1 MNHKRRGTLF
11 FVIVILLGTM
21 LISGC
26 CPNSNKGSYNDVR
39 DTPSQSSAANSDSS
53 GADFTTTT
61 SEDTISNEDAIKQY
75 ENSISQEEAALF
87 QDEAVLFTKIE
98 PAILKTTQN
107 VTYSLSDVKL
117 TFSFGTDTADF
128 PEKDVSSIF
137 KPKVY
142 FLPDSIFVSLNK
154 IAVVRMPD
162 DDSIVITYSDDNGK
176 SWIDSDEIHKE
187 HIPDHATDEATF
199 LDKNTP
205 ILSLYVAFPTKETG
219 FLIIGSETLMNTQ
232 HTRALYKTIDGGKTW
247 KYLDSNITGQG
258 FPVTGMNF
266 TDENSGF
273 IVQSSIVSP
282 EVDILQTKNGGV
294 DWSKYVLPT
303 QSELPGELASQL
315 TSFSPYYV
323 SDKWY
328 LPIFEEPDRL
338 IYFTSKDQG
347 ATWSH
352 DNTMSVETMMTQ
364 GYPY

>member
-1 MNHKRRGTLF
+1 MNHKRSGTLF

-26 CPNSNKGSYNDVR
+26 SPNSIKGSNSDASG
-39 DTPSQSSAANSDSS
+39 TPSQNRAANIDSNS
-53 GADFTTTT
+53 TDFTTTV
-61 SEDTISNEDAIKQY
+61 SEDTVSNEDTIKQY
-75 ENSISQEEAALF
+75 ENSISQDEAALF

-98 PAILKTTQN
+98 PAILKTSRN
-107 VTYSLSDVKL
+107 FTYSLSAGKL
-117 TFSFGTDTADF
+117 TFTFGTNTVDF
-128 PEKDVSSIF
+128 PKKDVSSIF
-137 KPKVY
+137 NSKVD
-142 FLPDSIFVSLNK
+142 FMPDSIFVSLNK

-162 DDSIVITYSDDNGK
+162 DDNIVITYSDDSGRT
-176 SWIDSDEIHKE
+176 WQDSDEIHKE
-187 HIPDHATDEATF
+187 QIPDYATADAAF

-219 FLIIGSETLMNTQ
+219 FLVIGPETLMNIQ
-232 HTRALYKTIDGGKTW
+232 HTRAFYKTIDGGKTW

-266 TDENSGF
+266 MDENSGF

-303 QSELPGELASQL
+303 QSEHPGELAGQF
-315 TSFSPYYV
+315 TSFSPYSV

-328 LPIFEEPDRL
+328 LPIYEKPDWL
-338 IYFTSKDQG
+338 IYFISKDQG
-347 ATWSH
+347 KTWSH
-352 DNTMSVETMMTQ
+352 DNTMSVETMLTQ

>member
-1 MNHKRRGTLF
+1 
-11 FVIVILLGTM
+11 M

-26 CPNSNKGSYNDVR
+26 SPNSSKGSYSDANG
-39 DTPSQSSAANSDSS
+39 TPSQSSAANSDSS
-53 GADFTTTT
+53 GADFTTTA
-61 SEDTISNEDAIKQY
+61 SEGTISNEDAIKQY
-75 ENSISQEEAALF
+75 ENSISQGEAALF

-98 PAILKTTQN
+98 PAILKTAQN
-107 VTYSLSDVKL
+107 VTYSLGAGKL
-117 TFSFGTDTADF
+117 TFTFGTNTADF
-128 PEKDVSSIF
+128 PKKDVSSIF
-137 KPKVY
+137 NSKVD
-142 FLPDSIFVSLNK
+142 FMPDSIFVSLNK
-154 IAVVRMPD
+154 IAAVRMPD

-176 SWIDSDEIHKE
+176 TWQDSDEIHKE
-187 HIPDHATDEATF
+187 QIPNYATAEATF

-219 FLIIGSETLMNTQ
+219 FLVIGSETLMNTQ
-232 HTRALYKTIDGGKTW
+232 RTRALYKTIDGGKTW

-266 TDENSGF
+266 TDENSGL

-303 QSELPGELASQL
+303 QSELPGELAGQF

-328 LPIFEEPDRL
+328 LPIYEEPDRL
-338 IYFTSKDQG
+338 IYFISKDQG

-352 DNTMSVETMMTQ
+352 DNTMSVETMLTQ